1 MYNIKIDYM
10 RNYFSFLVKF
20 FYLPTSGTPVCQLN
34 SWQVGNFLEKFLENI

>member
-20 FYLPTSGTPVCQLN
+20 FTYLPAGHLCAS
-34 SWQVGNFLEKFLENI
+34 